1 MGQFNEAGN
10 ANGQQMLYFDQ
21 GQNIQNSQINYI
33 ENFLEDNSDE
43 DNLGAAWGEP
53 DDQVYIQNLWQ
64 NNHLLRFDFLWRSIN
79 CNLSISDSVWWI

>member
-43 DNLGAAWGEP
+43 DNLGAA
-53 DDQVYIQNLWQ
+53 
-64 NNHLLRFDFLWRSIN
+64 
-79 CNLSISDSVWWI
+79 